1 MKFRTRLT
9 IAFAVIILL
18 IISVELLVSY
28 LGATRN
34 DQQVAIRNLQA
45 TSRQVSHTIDL
56 LLQQASRD
64 LAMVS
69 RSAFLNEPGRSI
81 SSINRRLS
89 DFRESSA
96 SFGNLTFCGPDGT
109 VLADADGRNLGQPM
123 DQAIWQKGMAG
134 QSGFLIQAGS
144 GGTAAGLL
152 FYAPVRREAGE
163 RPKGVI
169 IGRLLNNRLGSLREN
184 FQTYR
189 MNGAD
194 PLQVVLKN
202 QSGQVLF
209 SSAENQVLPS
219 SEMSNILQLVSGNDA
234 ELQILTPVQ
243 GLGRAAAGQW
253 QLQVAIPKA
262 QVYEEARRRLKRKL
276 VVNGIMC
283 AAGIAIISLMVG
295 RLSRP
300 LEEISGAVR
309 RRGEGDTAAL
319 EQLPVRYDE
328 FALLQESL
336 QQMSGRLQESIQR
349 LTASEEQFHALFDAM
364 AEGVALH
371 RVCYDAE
378 GKPVDY
384 LIEEINQRYR
394 DILGLSHDEVV
405 GKSATQVYRVSNAP
419 YLQEYATVVATGQ
432 PCSFETYYE
441 PLQLHLS
448 VSVCRIGPERFAT
461 IFSDI
466 TARIWQ
472 EETLRSTLTQ
482 LKQANE
488 AKSRFLA
495 VMSHEIRTPLNGIT
509 GMVQLLHDME
519 MPPLQREFLE
529 NIDTSAESLLSVIN
543 DILDFS
549 KIEAGRMELEE
560 LPFLP
565 CKLLNDTLRVMRL
578 RAQAKG
584 LQLSLVCSDSLP
596 AALTGDPH
604 RLAQVL
610 TNLVNNAIK
619 FTVGGEVAVQASGRQ
634 VNEETVLLQVEVRD
648 SGIGM
653 DAATQQAV
661 FEPFI
666 QADSSTTRKYGGTG
680 LGLAICKQLVEL
692 MNGSI
697 SVVSSPG
704 QGSTFSF
711 SVPLKRAELPK
722 AVPETAS
729 VVTLDQ
735 PLKVL
740 VAEDQP
746 VNQRFVAEILRKQGH
761 TPLLAN
767 NGQEAVTL
775 WQHEPLDLVLM
786 DIQMPVLDGL
796 KALAAIRAAEDGTRL
811 HTPIIALTAHAIVGD
826 RERLLNAG
834 FDGYLSKPLQ
844 VQKLFEEMARVLEQ
858 ISKERRL

>member
-9 IAFAVIILL
+9 ITFAVIILL

-28 LGATRN
+28 LGATRH
-34 DQQVAIRNLQA
+34 DQQVAVRNLQS
-45 TSRQVSHTIDL
+45 TSHQVSHTIDL

-81 SSINRRLS
+81 PSINRRLF

-96 SFGNLTFCGPDGT
+96 SFGHLTFCGADGR
-109 VLADADGRNLGQPM
+109 VRADADGLNLGKPM
-123 DQAIWQKGMAG
+123 DQALWQKGMAG
-134 QSGFLIQAGS
+134 QSGFLIQPGS
-144 GGTAAGLL
+144 GSTAAGVL
-152 FYAPVRREAGE
+152 FYAPVRREPGE
-163 RPKGVI
+163 QPKGVI
-169 IGRLLNNRLGSLREN
+169 VGRLQVNHLSALCEH
-184 FQTYR
+184 FQNYR
-189 MNGAD
+189 MSGAD
-194 PLQVVLKN
+194 RLQVALLN
-202 QSGQVLF
+202 QAGLVLF
-209 SSAENQVLPS
+209 ASSGSPLPVS
-219 SEMSNILQLVSGNDA
+219 GEPGNTAQLVRNNGP
-234 ELQILTPVQ
+234 ELQIITPVQ
-243 GLGRAAAGQW
+243 GLSGSTTGIWR
-253 QLQVAIPKA
+253 LQVSIPKA
-262 QVYEEARRRLKRKL
+262 QVYEVARQRLKRKL
-276 VVNGIMC
+276 VVNGVMC
-283 AAGIAIISLMVG
+283 AVGIAIVSLMVG

-300 LEEISGAVR
+300 LDEISRAVL
-309 RRGEGDTAAL
+309 RRGEGDTTAL
-319 EQLPVRYDE
+319 EQLPVRRDE

-336 QQMSGRLQESIQR
+336 QQMSARLQESMGR

-371 RVCYDAE
+371 RICYNEE
-378 GKPVDY
+378 GIPCDY
-384 LIEEINQRYR
+384 RLEEINQRYR
-394 DILGLSHDEVV
+394 DILGLSRDDVV
-405 GKSATQVYRVSNAP
+405 GKTATEVYRVPHAP

-432 PCSFETYYE
+432 SYNFEAYYE
-441 PLQLHLS
+441 PLQLHIS
-448 VSVCRIGPERFAT
+448 ISVCRIGPERFAT

-466 TARIWQ
+466 TGRVWQ
-472 EETLRSTLTQ
+472 EEALRSTMTQ

-509 GMVQLLHDME
+509 GMVQLLQDME
-519 MPPLQREFLE
+519 MPALQQEFLD
-529 NIDTSAESLLSVIN
+529 NIETSAESLLSVIN

-560 LPFLP
+560 LSFQP
-565 CKLLNDTLRVMRL
+565 CVLLNDTLRVMRL

-584 LQLSLVCSDSLP
+584 LQLTLACSDSLP

-610 TNLVNNAIK
+610 SNLVNNAIK
-619 FTVGGEVAVQASGRQ
+619 FTVGGEIAVQASSRE
-634 VNEETVLLQVEVRD
+634 VNDDTVLFLVEVRD

-697 SVVSSPG
+697 SVFSSPG

-711 SVPLKRAELPK
+711 SVPLKRAQLSATVAE
-722 AVPETAS
+722 
-729 VVTLDQ
+729 VVNIISLDQ
-735 PLKVL
+735 PLQVL

-761 TPLLAN
+761 TPLLAS
-767 NGQEAVTL
+767 NGQEA
-775 WQHEPLDLVLM
+775 LDIWNSASIDMVLM
-786 DIQMPVLDGL
+786 DIQMPVMDGL
-796 KALAAIRAAEDGTRL
+796 KALAAIRAAEDGMRR
-811 HTPIIALTAHAIVGD
+811 HTPIVALTAHAIVGD

-834 FDGYLSKPLQ
+834 FDGYLAKPLQ
-844 VQKLFEEMARVLEQ
+844 VSKLFEEMARVLEL
-858 ISKERRL
+858 ISKEKRG

>member
-9 IAFAVIILL
+9 ITFAVIILL
-18 IISVELLVSY
+18 IVSVELLVSY

-34 DQQVAIRNLQA
+34 DQQVAVRNLQS
-45 TSRQVSHTIDL
+45 TSLQVSHTIDL

-69 RSAFLNEPGRSI
+69 RSAFLNESGRSTP
-81 SSINRRLS
+81 SINRRLF

-96 SFGNLTFCGPDGT
+96 SFGHLTFCGPDGRIY
-109 VLADADGRNLGQPM
+109 ADADGQNPGQALY
-123 DQAIWQKGMAG
+123 QGLWQKGMAG
-134 QSGFLIQAGS
+134 QSGFLIQPGS
-144 GGTAAGLL
+144 GSTPAGVL

-163 RPKGVI
+163 QPKGVI
-169 IGRLLNNRLGSLREN
+169 IGRLQVNRLSALSEH
-184 FQTYR
+184 FQNYR
-189 MNGAD
+189 MRGTD
-194 PLQVVLKN
+194 RLQVALLN
-202 QSGQVLF
+202 QAGLVLF
-209 SSAENQVLPS
+209 SSSGSPAPVSMKPDRTD
-219 SEMSNILQLVSGNDA
+219 QLVRDSGT
-234 ELQILTPVQ
+234 ELQIITPVQ
-243 GLGRAAAGQW
+243 GLHTAAAGGW
-253 QLQVAIPKA
+253 HLQVAIPKA
-262 QVYEEARRRLKRKL
+262 QIYEEARQRLKRKL

-283 AAGIAIISLMVG
+283 AVGIVVMSLMVS
-295 RLSRP
+295 RISRP
-300 LEEISGAVR
+300 LDEISRAVR
-309 RRGEGDTAAL
+309 RRGEGDTTAL
-319 EQLPVRYDE
+319 EQLPGRHDE

-336 QQMSGRLQESIQR
+336 QQMSARLQDSVER

-371 RVCYDAE
+371 RICYNAE
-378 GKPVDY
+378 GTPCDY
-384 LIEEINQRYR
+384 QLEEINQRYR
-394 DILGLSHDEVV
+394 DILGLSRDEVV
-405 GKSATQVYRVSNAP
+405 GKSAAEVYRTSCAP
-419 YLQEYATVVATGQ
+419 YLQEYALVVATGQ
-432 PCSFETYYE
+432 PCSFDTYYE

-448 VSVCRIGPERFAT
+448 VSVCRIGSERFAT
-461 IFSDI
+461 IFRDI

-509 GMVQLLHDME
+509 GMVQLLQDME
-519 MPPLQREFLE
+519 MSALQREFLE
-529 NIDTSAESLLSVIN
+529 NIDISAESLLNVIN

-560 LPFLP
+560 LPFQP
-565 CKLLNDTLRVMRL
+565 CVLLNDTLRVMRL

-584 LQLSLVCSDSLP
+584 LQLTLVCSDSLP

-604 RLAQVL
+604 RLGQVV

-619 FTVGGEVAVQASGRQ
+619 FTVGGEIAVQSSARA
-634 VNEETVLLQVEVRD
+634 VDDTTVLFQIEVRD

-661 FEPFI
+661 FDPFI

-680 LGLAICKQLVEL
+680 LGLVICKQLVEL

-697 SVVSSPG
+697 SVASSPG
-704 QGSTFSF
+704 HGSTFSF
-711 SVPLKRAELPK
+711 SVPLKRAELQK
-722 AVPETAS
+722 AAPETAP
-729 VVTLDQ
+729 VITLDQ
-735 PLKVL
+735 PLKIL

-767 NGQEAVTL
+767 NGQEAVAL
-775 WQHEPLDLVLM
+775 WQDESIDLVLM
-786 DIQMPVLDGL
+786 DIQMPIMDGL
-796 KALAAIRAAEDGTRL
+796 KALAVIRAAEDSIRR

-834 FDGYLSKPLQ
+834 FDGYLAKPLQ
-844 VQKLFEEMARVLEQ
+844 VAKLFEEMARVLEQ
-858 ISKERRL
+858 IGREKLR